1 MSYINYISRVCR
13 WKATN
18 SSLQMFGFC
27 WKFCWYERKLSTG
40 TMSHMSW
47 RRNDHRLDTT
57 LLPVEDPVKLA
68 DFRQLAQ
75 TRPNATGHWSSLRTS
90 VVKRTATVVVSFAEI
105 RGLYLAHS
113 VFAHAVLPFQTCVV
127 DAQAHRPVR
136 WQFHSE
142 GRMVESPIL
151 RAQSSWLSATWSDVW
166 Y

>member
-1 MSYINYISRVCR
+1 MSYINYISHVCR

-47 RRNDHRLDTT
+47 RRNDHGLHTT

-75 TRPNATGHWSSLRTS
+75 TRLNATGHWSS
-90 VVKRTATVVVSFAEI
+90 VVKRAATVVISFAEI

-113 VFAHAVLPFQTCVV
+113 VFAHAVLPLLIQFHTRVV
-127 DAQAHRPVR
+127 DAPSSQTRAMTI
-136 WQFHSE
+136 SL
-142 GRMVESPIL
+142 GRSDVESPIL